1 VPRPLPALAVTCS
14 LLLIVAACDTNDGR
28 DLRPADPDQ
37 SESISVPSAP
47 PSSTLPPGESLGGLG
62 GLGVTTDPPSTLP
75 GSVTDGDAVGA
86 PWADGTAIDER
97 YTCDGDDVSP
107 SLSWPDAP
115 EGTGEIG
122 VALVDDD
129 APDFVHWAMA
139 GIDPF
144 RVSMAENEV
153 PPGAIQATNGNGD
166 LGYAGP
172 CPPAGALHTYRVIV
186 FYLAD
191 PIDLPDGSDGAAM
204 LEALTA
210 SSFQSAFVTGVY
222 SRAGA

>member
-1 VPRPLPALAVTCS
+1 VPRPLPALAIACS
-14 LLLIVAACDTNDGR
+14 LLFTVAACDTNDGR

-37 SESISVPSAP
+37 SESISVPSLP
-47 PSSTLPPGESLGGLG
+47 TSTTLPPGEGLG
-62 GLGVTTDPPSTLP
+62 GLVGTTVPPSTLP
-75 GSVTDGDAVGA
+75 GSVVGTDGVGA

-97 YTCDGDDVSP
+97 YTCDGDDISP
-107 SLSWPDAP
+107 ALNWPDAP
-115 EGTGEIG
+115 EGTGAIG
-122 VALVDDD
+122 VAMVDDD

-139 GIDPF
+139 GLDPF
-144 RVSMAENEV
+144 RVSLAENEV

-166 LGYAGP
+166 VGYTGP

-191 PIDLPDGSDGAAM
+191 PIELPDGSDGAAM

-210 SSFQSAFVTGVY
+210 NSFQSASVTGVY

>member
-1 VPRPLPALAVTCS
+1 VPRPLPAFTIACS
-14 LLLIVAACDTNDGR
+14 LLFTVAACDTNDGR
-28 DLRPADPDQ
+28 DLRPAEPDQ
-37 SESISVPSAP
+37 SESISVPSLPTSA
-47 PSSTLPPGESLGGLG
+47 TLAPGEGLG
-62 GLGVTTDPPSTLP
+62 GLGSTTLAPSTLP
-75 GSVTDGDAVGA
+75 GSVAGTDGVGA

-97 YTCDGDDVSP
+97 YTCDGDDISP
-107 SLSWPDAP
+107 ALDWPEAP
-115 EGTGEIG
+115 EGTSAIG

-144 RVSMAENEV
+144 RVSLAENEV

-166 LGYAGP
+166 IGYAGP

-191 PIDLPDGSDGAAM
+191 PIELPDGSDGAAM

-210 SSFQSAFVTGVY
+210 NSFQSASVTGVY

>member
-1 VPRPLPALAVTCS
+1 VCTAVPRPLPALTLAVT
-14 LLLIVAACDTNDGR
+14 LLVAIAACDTNDGR
-28 DLRPADPDQ
+28 DLRPPDADQ
-37 SESISVPSAP
+37 NESISVPTTAVP
-47 PSSTLPPGESLGGLG
+47 PSLPGEDTA
-62 GLGVTTDPPSTLP
+62 GLGVITAPTSTLP
-75 GSVTDGDAVGA
+75 GSLPGADAVGA

-97 YTCDGDDVSP
+97 YTCDGDNISP
-107 SLSWPDAP
+107 ALSWPEAP

-122 VALVDDD
+122 IAMVDDD
-129 APDFVHWAMA
+129 APDFVHWAVA

-144 RVSMAENEV
+144 RVSLAENEEPADAV
-153 PPGAIQATNGNGD
+153 QAVNGNGD
-166 LGYAGP
+166 LGYTGP

-191 PIDLPDGSDGAAM
+191 PITLPDGSDGATL
-204 LEALTA
+204 LEAMTA

>member
-1 VPRPLPALAVTCS
+1 MPRPLPALTIACS
-14 LLLIVAACDTNDGR
+14 LLFAVAACDTNDGR

-37 SESISVPSAP
+37 NESVSLPPTSVVPALP
-47 PSSTLPPGESLGGLG
+47 GEDTVGAGAITAPSSTGLS
-62 GLGVTTDPPSTLP
+62 STLP
-75 GSVTDGDAVGA
+75 GSPTPADAVGA
-86 PWADGTAIDER
+86 PWADGTAIDEV
-97 YTCDGDDVSP
+97 YTCDGDNISP
-107 SLSWPDAP
+107 ALSWPEAP

-122 VALVDDD
+122 VAMVDDD

-144 RVSMAENEV
+144 RVSLAENEV
-153 PPGAIQATNGNGD
+153 PPGAVEAINGNGD
-166 LGYAGP
+166 PGYTGP

-191 PIDLPDGSDGAAM
+191 SVVESDGAAM
-204 LEALTA
+204 LEAMTA
-210 SSFQSAFVTGVY
+210 NSFQSATVTGVY